1 MEAIFE
7 PIEVQSLK
15 EACLHQLE
23 GMIFSGRLHAGEK
36 LPSERQ
42 LATQLGVSRPI
53 LHQALVELEVKGL
66 LEIIP
71 RKGVYICDYRQAGS
85 IVSLA
90 SYLSYH
96 QGEMD
101 VKLLNNLF
109 DFRKLLEVETACLA
123 ATHRT
128 SEQLESLKRVQEME
142 VEAKRESPEALTEL
156 DFSFHMQV
164 AHASGNLVYPLI
176 MNSFSEVYK
185 SFTGRFFEFYLDSDV
200 IDKVYQFH
208 DRLLRNISEERDLD
222 AGSTMIEMLE
232 HGASHL
238 MEVLNDNHA
247 S

>member
-23 GMIFSGRLHAGEK
+23 GMIFSGRLIAGEK

-53 LHQALVELEVKGL
+53 LHQALVELEMKGL
-66 LEIIP
+66 VEIIP
-71 RKGVYICDYRQAGS
+71 RKGVYVCDYRQAGS
-85 IVSLA
+85 IASLA

-96 QGEMD
+96 QGEMN
-101 VKLLNNLF
+101 VGLLSNLF
-109 DFRKLLEVETACLA
+109 DFRKLLELEIACLA
-123 ATHRT
+123 ANHRT
-128 SEQLESLKRVQEME
+128 QEQLESLKQVQEKE
-142 VEAKRESPEALTEL
+142 IEAERDSPEILTEL

-164 AHASGNLVYPLI
+164 AYASGNLIYPLI

-200 IDKVYQFH
+200 IDEVYQFH
-208 DRLLRNISEERDLD
+208 DRLLLNISEKKDLD

-238 MEVLNDNHA
+238 MEVLNGNHT